1 VPVVCH
7 RVPTAVGDAVAG
19 PRATPAVTGPRALAL
34 LILLLVAA
42 LVPGHARI
50 RASTP
55 ALADP
60 RFGAVEAFRAPRQA
74 AALHLGWERMIFWWK
89 EMQPDGPGSWNPFAT
104 DHDRQITA
112 SLAAGRSIA
121 GLLINT
127 PDWAAAQPLSHAHS
141 VPRGL
146 YLPYDNP
153 LNYWGHFV
161 SQIARRYAGRID
173 DWIIWNE
180 VTIPRGRAW
189 HTWDGTVD
197 DYAQLVKVAYLA
209 ATAANPRARIVLAGD
224 PYFYDYGAMFSG
236 LLRRFAADPE
246 ARSHH
251 NYFDVVDLHLY
262 GRPLEI
268 ATVVPWY
275 QQALARAG
283 LRRPIWIGET
293 NAPPYDPAVTH
304 RSRQVRQS
312 SLYQQSSF
320 IAQAFAIALAEG
332 IERIEFNS
340 MIDGTEFVPG
350 SDPLGLV
357 RNDGTARPAFAAYL
371 TVTTL
376 FAGVTS
382 ATYLPD
388 PSTGVYRVILR
399 KPGATLTVLW
409 DQRPEPAVAHLSAS
423 EGAVLLYDKYGHART
438 LAPTNGHLDLPLEG
452 ASATTNP
459 RDTRDYVIGGSPLIV
474 SQPA

>member
-1 VPVVCH
+1 ML
-7 RVPTAVGDAVAG
+7 VAG
-19 PRATPAVTGPRALAL
+19 PRVLAL
-34 LILLLVAA
+34 LILLLLAFLAPDRALTHAA
-42 LVPGHARI
+42 
-50 RASTP
+50 TP
-55 ALADP
+55 APADP

-89 EMQPDGPGSWNPFAT
+89 EMQPDGPDSWNPFAT

-153 LNYWGHFV
+153 QNYWGHFV
-161 SQIARRYAGRID
+161 GLIARRYAGRID

-180 VTIPRGRAW
+180 VTIPHGRAW
-189 HTWDGTVD
+189 HTWDGTAD

-236 LLRRFAADPE
+236 LLRRFAADPG
-246 ARSHH
+246 ASSHH

-275 QQALARAG
+275 QQALASAG
-283 LRRPIWIGET
+283 LHTPIWIGET
-293 NAPPYDPAVTH
+293 NAPPYDPAVTR
-304 RSRQVRQS
+304 RSRQVRQP
-312 SLYQQSSF
+312 SLDQQSSF
-320 IAQAFAIALAEG
+320 FAQAFAIALVEG
-332 IERIEFNS
+332 IDRIEVNS

-357 RNDGTARPAFAAYL
+357 RNDGTKRPAYAAYL
-371 TVTTL
+371 AVTTL

-388 PSTGVYRVILR
+388 PSTGIYRVTLH
-399 KPGATLTVLW
+399 KPGITLTVLW
-409 DQRPEPAVAHLSAS
+409 DQRPEPAIAHLAAP
-423 EGAVLLYDKYGHART
+423 GGVVLVYDKYGHSRT

-459 RDTRDYVIGGSPLIV
+459 RDPHDYVIGGSPLIV
-474 SQPA
+474 SQPT